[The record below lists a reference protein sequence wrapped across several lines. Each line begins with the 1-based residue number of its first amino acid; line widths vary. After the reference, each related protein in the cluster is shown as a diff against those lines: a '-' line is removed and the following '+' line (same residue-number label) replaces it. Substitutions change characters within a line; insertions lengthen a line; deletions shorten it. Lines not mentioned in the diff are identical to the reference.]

1 MSSVA
6 QSIAAARPSCPQAPP
21 PIIPANV
28 LRHRVYNISTQPD
41 LRVIWRRRFRAFEAE
56 APNSAVPAARLCRV
70 LSRQQ
75 WPFCRSIQTGG
86 RGSAPRQHNTLM
98 LVSMPCAYT
107 DAGANFRGALY
118 DSRRVLNAQHRSA
131 TPRFAHVGTVR
142 RYDVAAVGLT
152 PYGHLADAH
161 FYASTAAW
169 VLTLLHVLPE
179 SVPILVATSSKL
191 STLYKR
197 LAIPPDRLHTL
208 PPRGAA
214 YANMLLSLVTEPFGA
229 LEPLGGSELRRV
241 RSRLLPPPLPR
252 PDERRRVVLLSRDD
266 QAPRRNLRNQAA
278 LLRALN
284 AALKRLPAS
293 ATMGSSQPYVIDV
306 YQGGRRLASSR
317 DGGGRSLATVGG
329 NGAAARRG
337 GEGSSFEMRL
347 SEAAALFSRA
357 ALLTGPH
364 GGAFLNLIYCAPG
377 TPIVEI
383 GYTSSQPMAY
393 PSYYHTMARRLGLPF
408 WVVLG
413 SGAYDRPITAPV
425 SELVELVASLLS
437 TNRNSDSQGSQV
449 DLV

>member
-1 MSSVA
+1 MS
-6 QSIAAARPSCPQAPP
+6 Q
-21 PIIPANV
+21 
-28 LRHRVYNISTQPD
+28 
-41 LRVIWRRRFRAFEAE
+41 
-56 APNSAVPAARLCRV
+56 
-70 LSRQQ
+70 
-75 WPFCRSIQTGG
+75 G
-86 RGSAPRQHNTLM
+86 
-98 LVSMPCAYT
+98 
-107 DAGANFRGALY
+107 
-118 DSRRVLNAQHRSA
+118 RVLNAQHRSA

-252 PDERRRVVLLSRDD
+252 PDERRRVVVLSRDD

-317 DGGGRSLATVGG
+317 DGGGAASRQWVAMAPPR
-329 NGAAARRG
+329 GAAAKAVAL
-337 GEGSSFEMRL
+337 EMRL

-425 SELVELVASLLS
+425 SELVERRGFAPL
-437 TNRNSDSQGSQV
+437 DQ
-449 DLV
+449 